1 MYSLLERM
9 QYTTLNDKIT
19 AMKTI
24 MTYRLSVVITC
35 ISTRVSARARKFIM
49 LEIID
54 CTCTDILVLMLKL
67 YISIVKKRHEQVE
80 KTLEMKKWS
89 RNGSSN
95 ETR

>member
-1 MYSLLERM
+1 M
-9 QYTTLNDKIT
+9 TNLNCSA

-24 MTYRLSVVITC
+24 MPGACKLSY
-35 ISTRVSARARKFIM
+35 VSCLKSLTA
-49 LEIID
+49 
-54 CTCTDILVLMLKL
+54 DILYV
-67 YISIVKKRHEQVE
+67 VKKRHEQVE

>member
-1 MYSLLERM
+1 MYRLLERM

-24 MTYRLSVVITC
+24 MTYSSNYC
-35 ISTRVSARARKFIM
+35 ISTRVSSRACKFIM
-49 LEIID
+49 LELIID
-54 CTCTDILVLMLKL
+54 FTCIIIEIYLCSNSV
-67 YISIVKKRHEQVE
+67 VKKRHEQVE

-95 ETR
+95 ETRYR